1 MPPDDVCTA
10 CCRPQVR
17 HSPQAPPSGEACRS
31 GKSFYL
37 YRPISDR
44 HGSGFHLGEVRLR
57 AGHSILFPARSGH
70 GEAKGAAIIENQCLK
85 WRSPVNT
92 MAIPFSSAF
101 RIESSSRTE
110 PPGCTMAVTPYSA
123 ASVTQSSKGKKPSE
137 ASTSPFGNAG
147 GMRLPECD
155 LGRADAV
162 HLPGRPRPAY
172 GRP

>member
-31 GKSFYL
+31 GKVLFIPSDF
-37 YRPISDR
+37 RSPRKRISPWR
-44 HGSGFHLGEVRLR
+44 SPLR

-137 ASTSPFGNAG
+137 ASTSPSVTPAHAPAG
-147 GMRLPECD
+147 VRSRPSRCGSSAR
-155 LGRADAV
+155 
-162 HLPGRPRPAY
+162 RPRPAY